1 MTQDYLN
8 TSESTS
14 KSTYEA
20 DDLTRS
26 MSPCEL
32 VRRNVN
38 NVVQPL
44 LTDLYQITMA
54 YAYWKSGKKDSIAT
68 FDLFF
73 RKNPFNGEFTIFAG
87 LHEVLLFL
95 ENFKY
100 TPDDI
105 DYLKSVLPPTT
116 EEEFFSYLLNLDSS
130 DLNIYAIEEGTVVF
144 PKEPLMR
151 VEGPLPVCQ
160 LLETTFL
167 TLINF
172 ASLMTTNA
180 ARYRIAAGSIQ
191 LLEFGL
197 RRAQGPDGGLSA
209 SKYAYVG
216 GFDATSNVLAG
227 KLYGIPVRGT
237 HAHAFVM
244 SYSSIDE
251 LPLKTLVNKNTA
263 QEENFIDVAVKYR
276 SEIASL
282 AKMIETEASS
292 GEFAAFVAYAISF
305 PDSFLAL
312 IDTYDVVR

>member
-1 MTQDYLN
+1 MTQ
-8 TSESTS
+8 EIRG
-14 KSTYEA
+14 KSPEC
-20 DDLTRS
+20 DSL
-26 MSPCEL
+26 L
-32 VRRNVN
+32 RNVN
-38 NVVQPL
+38 SIVQPL

-54 YAYWKSGKKDSIAT
+54 YAYWKSGKKDSLAT

-73 RKNPFNGEFTIFAG
+73 RKNPFGGEFTIFAG

-100 TPDDI
+100 TVDDI
-105 DYLKSVLPPTT
+105 SYLKSVLPATT
-116 EEEFFSYLLNLDSS
+116 EDEFFDYLLKLNS
-130 DLNIYAIEEGTVVF
+130 LNIKLYAIPEGTVVF
-144 PKEPLMR
+144 PREPLMR

-160 LLETTFL
+160 LLETTLL
-167 TLINF
+167 TLVNF

-180 ARYRIAAGSIQ
+180 ARYRIAAGSTQ

-209 SKYAYVG
+209 SKYSYVG

-244 SYSSIDE
+244 SYSGLEE
-251 LPLKTLVNKNTA
+251 LNTRKLYNRKTY
-263 QEENFIDVAVKYR
+263 QDDDFIDLASKYR
-276 SEIASL
+276 SELASL
-282 AKMIETEASS
+282 ANIIETEASM
-292 GEFAAFVAYAISF
+292 GEFAAFIAYAIAF
-305 PDSFLAL
+305 PDSFTAL

>member
-1 MTQDYLN
+1 MTQ
-8 TSESTS
+8 EMRS
-14 KSTYEA
+14 KSSEC
-20 DDLTRS
+20 DSL
-26 MSPCEL
+26 L
-32 VRRNVN
+32 RNVN
-38 NVVQPL
+38 SIVQPL

-54 YAYWKSGKKDSIAT
+54 YAYWKSGKKDSLAT

-73 RKNPFNGEFTIFAG
+73 RKNPFSGEFTIFAG

-100 TPDDI
+100 TVDDI
-105 DYLKSVLPPTT
+105 SYLKSVLPATT
-116 EEEFFSYLLNLDSS
+116 EDEFFDYLLNLNS
-130 DLNIYAIEEGTVVF
+130 LNIKLYAIPEGTVVF
-144 PKEPLMR
+144 PREPLMR

-160 LLETTFL
+160 LLETTLL
-167 TLINF
+167 TLVNF

-209 SKYAYVG
+209 SKYSYVG

-244 SYSSIDE
+244 SYSSLEELNTRKLFNRKTDQDE
-251 LPLKTLVNKNTA
+251 D
-263 QEENFIDVAVKYR
+263 FIDRASKYR
-276 SEIASL
+276 CELASL
-282 AKMIETEASS
+282 ANIIETEASV
-292 GEFAAFVAYAISF
+292 GEFAAFIAYAIAF
-305 PDSFLAL
+305 PDSFTAL